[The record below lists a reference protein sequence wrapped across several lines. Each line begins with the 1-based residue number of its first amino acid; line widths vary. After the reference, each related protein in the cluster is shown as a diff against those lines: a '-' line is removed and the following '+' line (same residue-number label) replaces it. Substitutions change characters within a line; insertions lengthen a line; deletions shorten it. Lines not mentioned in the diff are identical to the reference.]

1 LPISDFRL
9 PIGNGQ
15 LAIGNWQWAIG
26 NGQLAIGNWQSAIA
40 PDHANMLHKS
50 GSTAIVWFFQ
60 PNLTVSFQ

>member
-1 LPISDFRL
+1 LPIANWRYSLQIADLRYRSA
-9 PIGNGQ
+9 
-15 LAIGNWQWAIG
+15 LALKANR
-26 NGQLAIGNWQSAIA
+26 QLAIGNWQSAIA